1 MDHAVLN
8 QAEARRLSE
17 VDDDTSVA
25 RTTLAD
31 AEKRLRDLALSV
43 GEGTWLGREDVI
55 MAKVGASRT
64 TLRQIAR
71 MLEREG
77 LLQVKKGATGGYFS
91 ARPDPQFINS
101 AVSSYLKML
110 ELDYADVASV
120 SVGLWREAVMK
131 AAENSGPHTAEE
143 IEPFKARIAAVPR
156 EATFT
161 EIRELELEVGEM
173 VLRLANSRYTQVLF
187 AISVAFA
194 ENRLPP
200 ATVDT
205 HDAQHFEFVERWR
218 ATKLAELTAI
228 AKGEAELADQASSSV
243 HMLWTDEFLRTK
255 P

>member
-1 MDHAVLN
+1 MNHSN
-8 QAEARRLSE
+8 MNEAETLQVSDVE
-17 VDDDTSVA
+17 DDSNVA

-31 AEKRLRDLALSV
+31 AEKRLRELALSV

-77 LLQVKKGATGGYFS
+77 LLQVKKGATGGYFA
-91 ARPDPQFINS
+91 ARPDREFIS
-101 AVSSYLKML
+101 AAVGSYLKA
-110 ELDYADVASV
+110 LDLDFADVASV
-120 SVGLWREAVMK
+120 SLALWRESVAK
-131 AAENSGPHTAEE
+131 AAENAEPHAKDE
-143 IEPFKARIAAVPR
+143 IEKFKGRIAAVLP
-156 EATFT
+156 EATFA
-161 EIRELELEVGEM
+161 EIRELELEIGEM

-200 ATVDT
+200 PTTDT
-205 HDAQHFEFVERWR
+205 RDAKHFEFVERWQS
-218 ATKLAELTAI
+218 TKLAELDAI
-228 AKGEAELADQASSSV
+228 ATGDAELAAQASSNV

-255 P
+255 L